1 MTMIKLLIT
10 RLTRHAFMAGYEA
23 ALNNATQEMDGK
35 DAWPHYTPPSPD
47 WCDLENRLDRVE
59 NTIGKVGWLFK

>member
-1 MTMIKLLIT
+1 
-10 RLTRHAFMAGYEA
+10 MAGYEA